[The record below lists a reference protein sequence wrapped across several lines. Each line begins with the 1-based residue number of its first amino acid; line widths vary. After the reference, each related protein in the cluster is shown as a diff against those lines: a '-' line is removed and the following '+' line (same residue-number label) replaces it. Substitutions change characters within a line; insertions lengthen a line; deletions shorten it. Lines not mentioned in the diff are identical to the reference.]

1 MLKNNT
7 KIKVDIPKKFGITY
21 AVENTP
27 SGTRKFHFKCYIVSL
42 NATEL
47 KIEIDEHDEIQVSQK
62 INGVQE
68 EIIPKLNV
76 YDENN
81 IGKTPK
87 LDKAKKVAEIFALLG
102 EFIAAIGSLAK

>member
-1 MLKNNT
+1 MFQT
-7 KIKVDIPKKFGITY
+7 
-21 AVENTP
+21 
-27 SGTRKFHFKCYIVSL
+27 
-42 NATEL
+42 
-47 KIEIDEHDEIQVSQK
+47 

-76 YDENN
+76 YDEND

-102 EFIAAIGSLAK
+102 EFIAAIGNLAK